1 MSFQWPC
8 RLQPADCLDI
18 LAALA
23 GIHSRFITVRPA
35 PSRLAV
41 AHWPLEAIGLTDAV
55 HTVDLL
61 AGLASRNHA
70 GLHLGLG
77 EVLEFVVDV
86 QVLDA
91 AVETGAVLNLPEAE
105 GARVHV
111 HWHACEGRGKEK
123 RMTTSVWVSELG
135 HRQTTNTGLV

>member
-1 MSFQWPC
+1 MN
-8 RLQPADCLDI
+8 I

-23 GIHSRFITVRPA
+23 GIHYRFITVRSA

-41 AHWPLEAIGLTDAV
+41 AHWPLEAIRLTDAV

-86 QVLDA
+86 QVLDT
-91 AVETGAVLNLPEAE
+91 AVETGAILDLPEAE

-111 HWHACEGRGKEK
+111 NRHACEGRGRKK
-123 RMTTSVWVSELG
+123 MMTTSV
-135 HRQTTNTGLV
+135 

>member
-1 MSFQWPC
+1 M
-8 RLQPADCLDI
+8 QPADFLNI

-23 GIHSRFITVRPA
+23 GIHSRFITVWPA

-41 AHWPLEAIGLTDAV
+41 AHWPLEAIRLTNAV

-61 AGLASRNHA
+61 ARLTSRNHA

-91 AVETGAVLNLPEAE
+91 AVETGAILDLPEAE
-105 GARVHV
+105 GA
-111 HWHACEGRGKEK
+111 
-123 RMTTSVWVSELG
+123 
-135 HRQTTNTGLV
+135 

>member
-1 MSFQWPC
+1 M
-8 RLQPADCLDI
+8 QPADFTNI

-23 GIHSRFITVRPA
+23 GIGGRFVTVRPA
-35 PSRLAV
+35 PAGLAV
-41 AHWPLEAIGLTDAV
+41 AHWPLEAVRLADAV
-55 HTVDLL
+55 HAVDLL

-86 QVLDA
+86 QVLNA
-91 AVETGAVLNLPEAE
+91 AVETGAILDLPEAE

-111 HWHACEGRGKEK
+111 HRHACEGRGREK
-123 RMTTSVWVSELG
+123 IMTTSV
-135 HRQTTNTGLV
+135 